1 MAPLDYAIPAL
12 AFVVLANPAAFKIVR
27 GVAGGWVA
35 STDGLPTMAGLIL
48 HAIVFVL
55 VVGFIMNLQ
64 YKNKEKYGDMLTGSA
79 SWGKS
84 HNIDQGHVARGN
96 WGVNGSGAEY

>member
-35 STDGLPTMAGLIL
+35 SADGLPTLAGLIL
-48 HAIVFVL
+48 HAIVFIL

-64 YKNKEKYGDMLTGSA
+64 YKKKEKYGHMIDGPSTF
-79 SWGKS
+79 GKG
-84 HNIDQGHVARGN
+84 HNIDMGR
-96 WGVNGSGAEY
+96 AEGTPY

>member
-35 STDGLPTMAGLIL
+35 STDGLPTQAGLIL

-64 YKNKEKYGDMLTGSA
+64 YKKKEKYGDMMLTDE
-79 SWGKS
+79 GK
-84 HNIDQGHVARGN
+84 GHA
-96 WGVNGSGAEY
+96 Y

>member
-35 STDGLPTMAGLIL
+35 STDGLPTLAGLIL

-64 YKNKEKYGDMLTGSA
+64 YKKKEKYGNMMLTDE
-79 SWGKS
+79 GK
-84 HNIDQGHVARGN
+84 GHA
-96 WGVNGSGAEY
+96 Y

>member
-1 MAPLDYAIPAL
+1 MAPVDYAIPAI

-35 STDGLPTMAGLIL
+35 STDGLPTLAGLIL

-55 VVGFIMNLQ
+55 AVGFIMNLQ
-64 YKNKEKYGDMLTGSA
+64 YKNKEKYGDMLTGA
-79 SWGKS
+79 AGWGKG
-84 HNIDQGHVARGN
+84 HNID
-96 WGVNGSGAEY
+96 NGRATEGPY

>member
-35 STDGLPTMAGLIL
+35 STDGLPTLAGLIL

-64 YKNKEKYGDMLTGSA
+64 YKKKEKYGDMMLTDE
-79 SWGKS
+79 GK
-84 HNIDQGHVARGN
+84 GHA
-96 WGVNGSGAEY
+96 Y